1 MSDKNV
7 DEVLS
12 VNRKLLESI
21 VAADW
26 KTYAE
31 LCDPNLSCFE
41 PEARGQVVEGMAFH
55 KFYFDLGAGSGA
67 RTTTMASPHVR
78 FLGPDVA
85 VLAYMRLTQKLAAD
99 GAPVTTAVEE
109 TRIWHRQ
116 AGVWK
121 HVHFHRSLPG

>member
-7 DEVLS
+7 DEVLA

-55 KFYFDLGAGSGA
+55 KFYFDLGAGAGA

-78 FLGPDVA
+78 FLGADVA
-85 VLAYMRLTQKLAAD
+85 VIAYMRLTQKLAAD
-99 GAPVTTAVEE
+99 GAPVT
-109 TRIWHRQ
+109 
-116 AGVWK
+116 
-121 HVHFHRSLPG
+121 